1 MREQSTSALESA
13 IHSQGDPGEVLR
25 RVNAVLANYYEPDLD
40 PETKAAAR
48 MEFVRPLSQKPQ
60 WAVEAA
66 FDAWVRTM
74 QRRPSP
80 GEILILV
87 DRETET
93 IRNELLARRRAEEVE
108 RERAERD
115 AAERC
120 PPEAAARIVAGFITE
135 RRLDAIGKAPLATT
149 FAEAEIKAEAPPPRH
164 WTDTATA
171 AELAQLE
178 AARDANETVIAARAA
193 QAAAELARQQKL
205 DRLRADA
212 EAQTTDQP

>member
-1 MREQSTSALESA
+1 M
-13 IHSQGDPGEVLR
+13 LR

-48 MEFVRPLSQKPQ
+48 IEFVRPLSQKPW

-87 DRETET
+87 DRETEN
-93 IRNELLARRRAEEVE
+93 IRNELLARERDERHRREEAE
-108 RERAERD
+108 RE

-120 PPEAAARIVAGFITE
+120 PPEAAARIVAGFINPKRME
-135 RRLDAIGKAPLATT
+135 AVSKAPLATT
-149 FAEAEIKAEAPPPRH
+149 FAEAERKAEAPPPPH
-164 WTDTATA
+164 WTDRATT
-171 AELAQLE
+171 EQLAQLE
-178 AARDANETVIAARAA
+178 AARAANPAIQAARAA
-193 QAAAELARQQKL
+193 QRG
-205 DRLRADA
+205 
-212 EAQTTDQP
+212 TDKTP